1 MSRPRILI
9 FIAVIGL
16 LAGAG
21 WFLWR
26 PSGASPAEAKSNAAA
41 DATEPGDP
49 THVEMANEKVARAG
63 IAIAVAA
70 PATLRDRLTLNGRI
84 GANEDQ
90 LVYLQPRFAGIVRS
104 IDKRLG
110 DKVAKGDLVATIESN
125 QSLTTYQ
132 VRAPLAGT
140 VIEKDVALGQ
150 NIGDQATMFVVANLA
165 DVWVDFSVY
174 RQDFSRVH
182 VGQPVTVALG
192 GGLGSVQSTISYI
205 SPLGANDTQT
215 MLARAVVSN
224 QGGMLRPGLFV
235 TGEVALDEVPAGLAV
250 ETKALQTIDGNPA
263 VFVRE
268 GDRFELRKVA
278 TGRSDSERTEIL
290 SGLKPGE
297 SYATENSFVI
307 KAELGK
313 SSVEE
318 E

>member
-1 MSRPRILI
+1 MPRPRILI
-9 FIAVIGL
+9 FTLVILL
-16 LAGAG
+16 LAATG

-26 PSGASPAEAKSNAAA
+26 PSDAGEAEAKNNVPELAA
-41 DATEPGDP
+41 EPGDA
-49 THVEMANEKVARAG
+49 THVEMANETVARAG
-63 IAIAVAA
+63 IAIAVAG

-90 LVYLQPRFAGIVRS
+90 LVHLQPRFAGIVRS

-125 QSLTTYQ
+125 QSLSTYQ

-140 VIEKDVALGQ
+140 IIEKDVALGQ
-150 NIGDQATMFVVANLA
+150 NIGDQVTMFVVANLA

-174 RQDFSRVH
+174 RQDFLRVH
-182 VGQPVTVALG
+182 VGQPVTITLG
-192 GGLGSVQSTISYI
+192 GGLGSAQSTISYL
-205 SPLGANDTQT
+205 SPIGANDTQT
-215 MLARAVVSN
+215 MLARAVVGN
-224 QGGMLRPGLFV
+224 AGGTLRPGLFV
-235 TGEVALDEVPAGLAV
+235 TGEVALDEVQVPLTV

-263 VFVRE
+263 IFVRE
-268 GDRFELRKVA
+268 GNRFELRKIT
-278 TGRSDSERTEIL
+278 TGRSDRERTEIL
-290 SGLKPGE
+290 SGLKAGE
-297 SYATENSFVI
+297 SYATANSFVI